1 MTNKIEELQVDIGIN
16 LDAMIPTEYDKAWIF
31 YELGPGVAPSYWFCY
46 IDSATKRVIPMD
58 GLEERKDIIVNDVT
72 EYKNHRSTTIIDI
85 QQLQKEYVSTF
96 DKCWFGI
103 TYQLNGDGTFDI
115 SFSYEKPTG
124 SLQKRREKWCME
136 HLGCMPPKITVDM
149 LRK

>member
-1 MTNKIEELQVDIGIN
+1 
-16 LDAMIPTEYDKAWIF
+16 
-31 YELGPGVAPSYWFCY
+31 
-46 IDSATKRVIPMD
+46 MD
-58 GLEERKDIIVNDVT
+58 GLEERKDIIVNDIT

-115 SFSYEKPTG
+115 SFSYEKPAG
-124 SLQKRREKWCME
+124 SLKERREKWCME